1 MDVTPSLSICH
12 SLSESTMKEGREC
25 RHFPGEADGV
35 EVVLA
40 LADEGVVGARQL
52 QRLHLRVE
60 RHARGGRE
68 GVGGVM
74 GSGEEDVGRRVG
86 RDADRRTPA
95 QLAHCKE
102 DQGEANTHTALFTQ
116 SIAMF

>member
-12 SLSESTMKEGREC
+12 SLSESTMKGGREC
-25 RHFPGEADGV
+25 HYFPGQADGV

-40 LADEGVVGARQL
+40 LADEGVVGAREL

-60 RHARGGRE
+60 RDAGGRRE
-68 GVGGVM
+68 GVGGGGRVAVTV
-74 GSGEEDVGRRVG
+74 GRGGEEDVGRGVG

-95 QLAHCKE
+95 QLAH
-102 DQGEANTHTALFTQ
+102 
-116 SIAMF
+116 